1 MTTADKHGGVKN
13 LEHGD
18 TERAEHPTDEKEA
31 IQQREPHD
39 DRVRER
45 GANTGGGQLRPDER

>member
-1 MTTADKHGGVKN
+1 MNQPETRRPDAADAA
-13 LEHGD
+13 E
-18 TERAEHPTDEKEA
+18 TERGEHPTETKERIQRDEP
-31 IQQREPHD
+31 RD